1 MAGDQ
6 DWSVG
11 PTTSTKDWGADDTG
25 DWGNTEPKVVANF
38 CEYSGNTISFTEK
51 TLWITHL
58 CHQQTPRPQILR
70 VYHVAENF
78 WGRKLSRILRFCGYT
93 WEFSSWNLE
102 CGILWCGKPSNPGK
116 FSPWKLYF
124 SPRKYSTDYIKLTST
139 VVAARKSSC
148 SIPYSGKLSRE
159 KTLEFLWLFMNVTL
173 FWHIRIMVF

>member
-1 MAGDQ
+1 MSLKLSFFPCLLSSPFFQWGADVTTAPIIPGAPAGGVAAGGTATTTPAFMAGDQ

-78 WGRKLSRILRFCGYT
+78 
-93 WEFSSWNLE
+93 
-102 CGILWCGKPSNPGK
+102 
-116 FSPWKLYF
+116 
-124 SPRKYSTDYIKLTST
+124 
-139 VVAARKSSC
+139 
-148 SIPYSGKLSRE
+148 
-159 KTLEFLWLFMNVTL
+159 
-173 FWHIRIMVF
+173 